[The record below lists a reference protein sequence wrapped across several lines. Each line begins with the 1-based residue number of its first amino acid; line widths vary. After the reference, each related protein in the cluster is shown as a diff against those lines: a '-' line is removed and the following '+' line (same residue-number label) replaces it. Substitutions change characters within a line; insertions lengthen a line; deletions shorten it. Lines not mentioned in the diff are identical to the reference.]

1 MLCRV
6 AILCCIY
13 SIMMKIIVSLLL
25 TVVAVVP
32 MAKAF
37 VPFQT
42 RPAMVV
48 SSSSSSLQMG
58 FFDGIMKAFGN
69 EEVSLPVEPS
79 YSHGR

>member
-1 MLCRV
+1 
-6 AILCCIY
+6 
-13 SIMMKIIVSLLL
+13 MMKIIVSLLL